1 MKIGYFGIIIRNGK
15 ILLVQP
21 SEDGGYWALPGGGK
35 NKKENARA
43 ATLREIEEET
53 SLNATLGSL
62 LGTFKRTDMQAK
74 LVIYWVTKTRGKVKP
89 DGKEIKRCRWFS
101 LEEMWD
107 RRENIKP
114 YHFSSIFL
122 ALDKRRR
129 SAKVPEE
136 VKLNG
141 LPTRKQWKRIIKALD
156 QR

>member
-1 MKIGYFGIIIRNGK
+1 MKIGYFGIIIRHGK

-21 SEDGGYWALPGGGK
+21 SDDGGYWALPGGGK
-35 NKKENARA
+35 NKKETPRA
-43 ATLREIEEET
+43 ATIREITEET
-53 SLNATLGSL
+53 SLNASLGPQ

-89 DGKEIKRCRWFS
+89 DGKEIRRCRWFS
-101 LEEMWD
+101 LEEMWE

-114 YHFSSIFL
+114 YHFSSIFR
-122 ALDKRRR
+122 ALDERRNGNK
-129 SAKVPEE
+129 SPIE